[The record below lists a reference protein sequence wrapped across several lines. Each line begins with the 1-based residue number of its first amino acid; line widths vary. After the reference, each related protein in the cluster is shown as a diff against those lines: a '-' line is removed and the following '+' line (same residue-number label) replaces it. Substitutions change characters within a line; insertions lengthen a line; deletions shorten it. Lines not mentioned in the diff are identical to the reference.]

1 MEPTSAVP
9 SAVEVVVATD
19 EMSVRLHLKRLRVV
33 RVVEDEVDRL
43 VVEVVD
49 TRKVVRCPACG
60 FKTSRVHETRRVLVQ
75 DLPLGRPTT
84 LVWLQRRFECE
95 NCGHRH
101 TEDHPEFEGKVTR
114 RLARQLVRDAKHL
127 TIRELSRRHRLS
139 WHLIMGL
146 VRDWSQLVGQR
157 RRENRCRVLLV
168 DETSLRRR
176 HRYVTVLSDG
186 ETGAVLGMVRHRDA
200 QALSGFLVS
209 QGHRWCRRV
218 SVVVSDGSESY
229 KAAIDRHLG
238 HATHVLDRFHVARW
252 FAAGLVEVRRR
263 IQRREPPGVT
273 PAFDPSVFRSRYL
286 ALKRAD
292 RLDEAEHER
301 LKAIFAVHAELGRGW
316 ALLQQLYGLYQA
328 EDEDEAMAALDR
340 FADLY
345 GDDPLPEFYKVVD
358 TLLRWAPEIFAYHR
372 TGRVSNG
379 RLEGTNN
386 KLGVLKRMAY
396 GFVNAD
402 NFAARGLLLCP
413 GSGT

>member
-1 MEPTSAVP
+1 LVDEIERLE
-9 SAVEVVVATD
+9 VEVA
-19 EMSVRLHLKRLRVV
+19 
-33 RVVEDEVDRL
+33 
-43 VVEVVD
+43 D
-49 TRKVVRCPACG
+49 TRKVVRCPFCG
-60 FKTSRVHETRRVLVQ
+60 FKTSRVHETRRVVVQ

-84 LVWLQRRFECE
+84 LVWLQRRFECD
-95 NCGHRH
+95 NCGQRH

-114 RLARQLVRDAKHL
+114 RLARSLVKDARHL

-139 WHLIMGL
+139 WHFIMGL
-146 VRDWSQLVGQR
+146 VKTWAEQVGQR
-157 RRENRCRVLLV
+157 RRESRCRILLV

-176 HRYVTVLSDG
+176 HRYVTVVSDG
-186 ETGAVLGMVRHRDA
+186 ETGAVLGMVRHRD
-200 QALSGFLVS
+200 QKALASFFVS

-218 SVVVSDGSESY
+218 KVVVSDGSESY
-229 KAAIDRHLG
+229 RAAITQHLG

-252 FAAGLVEVRRR
+252 FASGLVEVRRR

-273 PAFDPSVFRSRYL
+273 PAFDPSVFRARFL

-292 RLDEAEHER
+292 RLSDAEHER
-301 LKAIFAVHAELGRGW
+301 LKAIFAVHASLARGW
-316 ALLQQLYGLYQA
+316 AMLQELYGLYQA
-328 EDEDEAMAALDR
+328 ESEEKAMAALDR
-340 FADLY
+340 FADLNA
-345 GDDPLPEFYKVVD
+345 DDPLPEFYKVVD

-386 KLGVLKRMAY
+386 KLGVLKRMAF

-413 GSGT
+413 GVTS

>member
-1 MEPTSAVP
+1 
-9 SAVEVVVATD
+9 VATD
-19 EMSVRLHLKRLRVV
+19 EMAVRLHLKRLRVV
-33 RVVEDEVDRL
+33 GVVEDEVDRL
-43 VVEVVD
+43 VIEVAD
-49 TRKVVRCPACG
+49 TRKVVRCPFCG
-60 FKTSRVHETRRVLVQ
+60 FKTSRVHETRRVLVS
-75 DLPLGRPTT
+75 DLPMGTRPTT
-84 LVWLQRRFECE
+84 LVWLQRRFECD
-95 NCGHRH
+95 NCGQRH
-101 TEDHPEFEGKVTR
+101 SEDHPEFEGKVTR

-139 WHLIMGL
+139 WHFIMGL
-146 VRDWSQLVGQR
+146 VRDWSTQVGQR
-157 RRENRCRVLLV
+157 RRQSRCRVLLV

-209 QGHRWCRRV
+209 QGYSWCRRV
-218 SVVVSDGSESY
+218 KVVVSDGSESY

-252 FAAGLVEVRRR
+252 FAQGLVEVRRR
-263 IQRREPPGVT
+263 IQRRQPPGVT
-273 PAFDPSVFRSRYL
+273 PAFEPGVFRSRYL

-292 RLDEAEHER
+292 RLSDAEHER
-301 LKAIFAVHAELGRGW
+301 LKAIFAVHAELARGW
-316 ALLQQLYGLYQA
+316 ALLQELYGLYEA
-328 EDEDEAMAALDR
+328 ESEEESMVALDR

-345 GDDPLPEFYKVVD
+345 AQDPLPEFYKVVD

-413 GSGT
+413 GSLT

>member
-1 MEPTSAVP
+1 M
-9 SAVEVVVATD
+9 ATD
-19 EMSVRLHLKRLRVV
+19 EMSVRLHLRRLRVT
-33 RVVEDEVDRL
+33 RVLVDEIDRL
-43 VVEVVD
+43 EVEVVD
-49 TRKVVRCPACG
+49 TRTVVRCPFCG
-60 FKTSRVHETRRVLVQ
+60 HMTSRVHETRRVLVK
-75 DLPLGRPTT
+75 DLPLGRPTM
-84 LVWLQRRFECE
+84 LVWLQRRFECGD
-95 NCGHRH
+95 CQKRH

-139 WHLIMGL
+139 WHFVMGL
-146 VRDWSQLVGQR
+146 VRDWSQMVGQQ
-157 RRENRCRVLLV
+157 RRESRCRVLLV

-176 HRYVTVLSDG
+176 HRYVTVVLDG
-186 ETGAVLGMVRHRDA
+186 ETGAMLGMVKHRDA
-200 QALSGFLVS
+200 KALSGFFVA

-218 SVVVSDGSESY
+218 KVVVSDGSESY
-229 KAAIDRHLG
+229 KTAIAQHLG

-252 FAAGLVEVRRR
+252 FAAGLIEVRRR
-263 IQRREPPGVT
+263 IQRREQGTRPV
-273 PAFDPSVFRSRYL
+273 FDPQVFRARFL

-292 RLDEAEHER
+292 RLSDAEHER
-301 LKAIFAVHAELGRGW
+301 LKAIFAVHAQLAQGW
-316 ALLQQLYGLYQA
+316 AMLQELYGLYQA
-328 EDEDEAMAALDR
+328 DTETEAMAALGR

-345 GDDPLPEFYKVVD
+345 QDDPLPEFYKVVD
-358 TLLRWAPEIFAYHR
+358 TLLHWTPEIFAYHR

-413 GSGT
+413 GASP